1 MAQMPVAG
9 GASHF
14 DADHAVRNVPMLFD
28 SVEVGG
34 RGEAGPAR
42 AAVIFGVRLEKQ
54 RAAPRAVKAAV
65 ALFVGQAARKGALGP
80 RLTQH
85 MILHRPELGT
95 PLGIGFLDFFH
106 DVTFRLG
113 CGVRIGLLQGH
124 PFNQPFT
131 IMSYFRQDMTGPGHM
146 LRALMA
152 LGLLPLLVAAGDD
165 ACRLCKPSD
174 AVTQAETPREIPLT
188 LEISTKLDFSRAA
201 LSGAGGGA
209 IDIDPMNG
217 RRRVDGGM
225 IDLGGSALAG
235 TAIVRGQPGRA
246 VRIDMPVSARMTSST
261 GGAVEIA
268 ALRTTLG
275 ANPRLDQS
283 GKLEFSFGGKL
294 LVRGNASGTFRA
306 RIPITAQY
314 E

>member
-1 MAQMPVAG
+1 
-9 GASHF
+9 
-14 DADHAVRNVPMLFD
+14 
-28 SVEVGG
+28 
-34 RGEAGPAR
+34 
-42 AAVIFGVRLEKQ
+42 
-54 RAAPRAVKAAV
+54 
-65 ALFVGQAARKGALGP
+65 
-80 RLTQH
+80 
-85 MILHRPELGT
+85 
-95 PLGIGFLDFFH
+95 
-106 DVTFRLG
+106 
-113 CGVRIGLLQGH
+113 
-124 PFNQPFT
+124 
-131 IMSYFRQDMTGPGHM
+131 M

-174 AVTQAETPREIPLT
+174 AVTQAEMAREIPLT

-209 IDIDPMNG
+209 IDLDPMNG
-217 RRRVDGGM
+217 SRRVDGGM

-235 TAIVRGQPGRA
+235 MAIVRGQPGRA

-261 GGAVEIA
+261 GGVVEIA
-268 ALRTTLG
+268 GLRTTLG

-283 GKLEFSFGGKL
+283 GRLEFSFGGKL
-294 LVRGNASGTFRA
+294 LVHGNASGTFRA